1 MTVGKGSG
9 EQLLPIASF
18 WFGELSWLERL
29 CLTSFARH
37 GHPVHLYGY
46 EPIAGIPDG
55 VEWRDAED
63 VVPREKLVFYK
74 GRGTAGVFSDLF
86 RMSLMRQQRG
96 IWADADMYCVKP
108 IADPPPYLFGYERPP
123 KADGTGGSINGAVL
137 LLPHDAPL
145 LGDLLSV
152 FDEGERPLFEPHLPP
167 FRRLEVA
174 ARRLLGAKVP
184 PEYMQYGATGPFAL
198 THFVRTRGLT
208 QFVQPTDVFYPVPY
222 EGIPGLMLA
231 GSTIDTAVT
240 ERTLA
245 VHIWRSQLTDRGR
258 AGIATPERGSALA
271 QLCEREGITL

>member
-1 MTVGKGSG
+1 MTATAGSG
-9 EQLLPIASF
+9 ADLLPIASF

-29 CLTSFARH
+29 CLASFAHH

-46 EPIAGIPDG
+46 EPIAGLPDG
-55 VEWRDAED
+55 VEWRDAAD
-63 VVPREKLVFYK
+63 VVPRERLVFYK

-96 IWADADMYCVKP
+96 IWADADMYCVRP
-108 IADPPPYLFGYERPP
+108 IANPPPYLFGYERAPRP
-123 KADGTGGSINGAVL
+123 DGTGGSINGAVL

-145 LGDLLSV
+145 LDDLLSV

-198 THFVRTRGLT
+198 THFVRVRGLT
-208 QFVQPTDVFYPVPY
+208 RFVQPTDVFYPVPY
-222 EGIPGLMLA
+222 EGIPALMRA
-231 GSTIDTAVT
+231 GSSIGDAVT

-258 AGIATPERGSALA
+258 AGIGTPEPGSALA
-271 QLCEREGITL
+271 NLCRREGIAL